1 MKTLV
6 LAFCALPLLA
16 STAYAGDADKGAS
29 DFKKCKACHSITAA
43 DGTVIQKGGK
53 TGPDLGGVIGRQ
65 VGSVE
70 DFRYGDSI
78 VAAGEA
84 GAVWDEESLAAYIQD
99 PKAWLI
105 EATGDKGAKTKMTY
119 KHKKGA
125 EDMAAY
131 FASLSN

>member
-70 DFRYGDSI
+70 DFRYGNSI

-84 GAVWDEESLAAYIQD
+84 GAVWDEESFAAYIQD